1 MKSTHLLSLFS
12 VASDVIILLIF
23 TSIASASYADY
34 DISNTNWNGISEI
47 YKYTKNLGY
56 STDTVDDF
64 ESALSQKDVVLI
76 VLYPQSQ
83 KYSKELKN
91 FVENG
96 GSLLLA
102 DDFGNGNEVLSDA
115 LLFPI
120 SFGKGQVCD
129 MENNYKKSIAPI
141 VRVKNH
147 PVTYGVKTIVTNHPT
162 YIFPPSSED
171 IAFFY
176 PTSFIDSNLNGR
188 KDQNEKSGEYSF
200 ARALNIGKGRV
211 IVLSDPSIFINEM
224 IDLGDN
230 RLFYKNS
237 INWLTFGKKYTIVF
251 KKTLN
256 KYEKLM
262 DNAEKALEDAKSK
275 YQSFDYERALESLNK
290 VEQEIDKARDVLYNN
305 REERVKSEIKK
316 QEKDLENL
324 KKEIEEIGGDKAE
337 DAKQYFDN
345 AEKTLEDAKSKY
357 QSFDYESALV
367 LSNKVEKEIDKA
379 RDALYKNKK
388 ERVSIEIIK
397 QEKDLENLRQEKIN
411 KQKEKLKDILP
422 EVLSALLKPLFL
434 IEPYLL
440 LFLALA
446 SLLIGSAYKPIIKSL
461 FKKTETISEYKDTIE
476 QAIITDNYYAPALY
490 LGKEFKTILCNNI
503 KIPYNSPNKDIVEK
517 STSIYPELNK
527 RKLKSILKTIEK
539 LETDPYYSISKKKM
553 EKLYINIYSI
563 LYKIDELKTFE
574 RKN

>member
-1 MKSTHLLSLFS
+1 M
-12 VASDVIILLIF
+12 LIF

-47 YKYTKNLGY
+47 YKYTKKLGY

-76 VLYPQSQ
+76 VLYPQSLN
-83 KYSKELKN
+83 SRALKN

-147 PVTYGVKTIVTNHPT
+147 PFFSSNGVKTIVTNHPT

-176 PTSFIDSNLNGR
+176 PTSFIDSNLNGI

-251 KKTLN
+251 KYSFN
-256 KYEKLM
+256 NIEKHF
-262 DNAEKALEDAKSK
+262 DKAEKALDDAKSK
-275 YQSFDYERALESLNK
+275 YQSFDYESALESLNK
-290 VEQEIDKARDVLYNN
+290 VEQEIDKARDALYNN
-305 REERVKSEIKK
+305 KEERVKSEINK

-337 DAKQYFDN
+337 EAKQYLDK
-345 AEKTLEDAKSKY
+345 AEKILEEAKSKY
-357 QSFDYESALV
+357 QNSDYESALV
-367 LSNKVEKEIDKA
+367 LNRFNKVELEIDKA

-388 ERVSIEIIK
+388 ERVKIEINK

-446 SLLIGSAYKPIIKSL
+446 SLLIGSAYKPIIKSF
-461 FKKTETISEYKDTIE
+461 FKKTETISEYKDSIE

-503 KIPYNSPNKDIVEK
+503 NIGINSPNKDIVEK

-553 EKLYINIYSI
+553 EKLYISIYNIGVRYSTGR
-563 LYKIDELKTFE
+563 LRLPNHSPSAKVDARFA
-574 RKN
+574 R